1 MFRTTG
7 VGQKI
12 VELLKRRTVNCRTS
26 GIAPSLP
33 LLLWIIFLRGGI
45 YLFLFGGSYI
55 RGSHLVGG
63 GRVVESRGRTEDR
76 SEEEEPQQE
85 EEEEERLDRWL
96 VCIRSL
102 DCFAMAATAAPC
114 SFSDAIFS

>member
-1 MFRTTG
+1 M
-7 VGQKI
+7 
-12 VELLKRRTVNCRTS
+12 
-26 GIAPSLP
+26 
-33 LLLWIIFLRGGI
+33 
-45 YLFLFGGSYI
+45 
-55 RGSHLVGG
+55 GG

-76 SEEEEPQQE
+76 SEEEEEPQQE